1 MSNPHKKQSGQIL
14 LMVALSAIVLVAAI
28 GLAVDS
34 GLGYLVKA
42 KLNAAVDSASLAAA
56 RAVTQGS
63 NEDAQAASAR
73 QSAKE
78 FFDINYPDKYLM
90 STPVL
95 KPVVVTF
102 DKVERGKIII
112 DVSATASLPVSLM
125 GVLGFKTLDVSA
137 TAQTIRKDL
146 DMVLVMDTSG
156 SLSGNAAAV
165 RASGKSFLNKFNST
179 SDRVGLLHF
188 ARGAQVDTP
197 IKPVDRGFDR
207 VATATAIDKLSF
219 VGGTN
224 SAEGMWQAR
233 DQLNSIGQSNRSSL
247 RVIVFFSDG
256 AASAFSS
263 YFFPTS
269 GNCPFPGSLTTP
281 GDNPNGG
288 NALLGLYRIDQ
299 ASADLSSGTNCDA
312 TGLKNV
318 ELTPWYNAHNTL
330 ARANDASLREFPIV
344 TNSPRVVTKD
354 LSTSSRAWINI
365 NRASRNLAE
374 SMAAKARQ
382 EGIVVFT
389 LGMGAALASQE
400 GPDPETG
407 EDLLRCMANTS
418 DAIAR
423 CRKPKEPIGQYCY
436 AATESDLSPCFTRLA
451 SAILRISK

>member
-1 MSNPHKKQSGQIL
+1 M
-14 LMVALSAIVLVAAI
+14 
-28 GLAVDS
+28 
-34 GLGYLVKA
+34 
-42 KLNAAVDSASLAAA
+42 
-56 RAVTQGS
+56 
-63 NEDAQAASAR
+63 
-73 QSAKE
+73 
-78 FFDINYPDKYLM
+78 
-90 STPVL
+90 
-95 KPVVVTF
+95 
-102 DKVERGKIII
+102 
-112 DVSATASLPVSLM
+112 
-125 GVLGFKTLDVSA
+125 
-137 TAQTIRKDL
+137 
-146 DMVLVMDTSG
+146 
-156 SLSGNAAAV
+156 
-165 RASGKSFLNKFNST
+165 NKFNST